1 MLAKYALTVS
11 ASGGEMVLFNQLEG
25 EEVVSRMNYSK
36 ERGVLRR
43 MGLGGAGIAMLASV
57 VTLGALP
64 TMSAS
69 AANGVNS
76 SSACKSTPV
85 KGGNLVYARQT
96 GPSTLDPFYPTNGNG
111 DIFADTLLYQGLVM
125 PDPKGATQNVVPAV
139 ASSWTMSP
147 DGLTYVFH
155 IRPGIKFSNGQPV
168 TAADVVYS
176 LDTFANPKVDET
188 AVLSGG
194 FKSAVAVN
202 SSTVKMT
209 LSEPTPGLL
218 YNMSIFDAFIVPQNL
233 VVKEGKA
240 FWNNP
245 VGTGP
250 FKLSKWV
257 RGSSISFV
265 RNPYYWEPGLPYLNS
280 VTYQYAS
287 NDNTRL
293 LDLQNG
299 QAQIADGIP
308 YSQVQTVQSSS
319 NLTLQSAKVP
329 YWVGMWM
336 NFKDKPLADLD
347 VRKAMEYAINR
358 PLINTS
364 VFKGLGTI
372 PNSVLPQLKYDAP
385 NSVVAPYTYDLKKA
399 KQYMAESGYPKGF
412 SVTFQYPSGF
422 TEYTNLVLILQA
434 EWAAIGINV
443 KLISEDQATMTS
455 LYMKGQY
462 DLTFPYA
469 EFTSDVTVPDEY
481 AAFVTTYGGGGYS
494 FYSWWNDP
502 TIAKM
507 VTTFT
512 HTPSEASR
520 AIQWPK
526 IQAAMQDQTPFI
538 NIMDLPFLNAH
549 QNNVCGTYLDPL
561 GADSLQYTWI
571 AK

>member
-1 MLAKYALTVS
+1 M
-11 ASGGEMVLFNQLEG
+11 
-25 EEVVSRMNYSK
+25 SRMNHSK
-36 ERGVLRR
+36 GRGLARRTRLAGVGVTLVSGVVAFGVLPTTSVSAARGVN
-43 MGLGGAGIAMLASV
+43 
-57 VTLGALP
+57 T
-64 TMSAS
+64 SA
-69 AANGVNS
+69 
-76 SSACKSTPV
+76 ACKSTPV

-96 GPSTLDPFYPTNGNG
+96 GPVTLNPFYPTNGNG

-139 ASSWTMSP
+139 ASSWTISP
-147 DGLTYVFH
+147 NGLTYMFH
-155 IRPGIKFSNGQPV
+155 IRPGIKFSNGQAV
-168 TAADVVYS
+168 TANDVVYS
-176 LDTFANPKVDET
+176 LDSFANPKIDET

-194 FKSAVAVN
+194 FKGAVAVN
-202 SSTVKMT
+202 SSTVKMM
-209 LSEPTPGLL
+209 LSTPTPGIL
-218 YNMSIFDAFIVPQNL
+218 YNMSIFDAFIVPKNL
-233 VVKEGKA
+233 AMKEGKS
-240 FWNNP
+240 FWNHP

-265 RNPYYWEPGLPYLNS
+265 RNPYYWQPGLPYLNS

-308 YSQVQTVQSSS
+308 YSQVQTVHS
-319 NLTLQSAKVP
+319 NSKLTLQSAKVP
-329 YWVGMWM
+329 YWVGMWL
-336 NFKDKPLADLD
+336 NFKRKPLANLN
-347 VRKAMEYAINR
+347 VRKAMEYAIDR
-358 PLINTS
+358 ATINKT

-385 NSVVAPYTYDLKKA
+385 SSVVKPYNFDLAKA
-399 KQYMAESGYPKGF
+399 KAYMAKSAYPKGF
-412 SVTFQYPSGF
+412 SVTLQYPSGY
-422 TEYTNLVLILQA
+422 TEYTDLVLILQA

-443 KLISEDQATMTS
+443 KLISEDQATMTT

-481 AAFVTTYGGGGYS
+481 AAFVTTYGGGNYS
-494 FYSWWNDP
+494 FFSWWNNP
-502 TIAKM
+502 KIANM
-507 VTTFT
+507 VTKFA

-520 AIQWPK
+520 ALQWPK
-526 IQAAMQDQTPFI
+526 VQAAMMGQTPFI

-549 QNNVCGTYLDPL
+549 QNNVCGTYLNPL
-561 GADSLQYTWI
+561 GADSLQYTWL